1 MLGERRVLEPAPGIE
16 QSAAR
21 QTRLERI
28 PWVSWAVIVLSVGAY
43 IVPLLLGGAEA
54 EDAVLRWGSLFGPAV
69 RDGGDW
75 YRVLSTVFVHGGPLH
90 LFFNMSVVWTLGFAL
105 ERSIRTWRF
114 LLVSLITALGAGTF
128 VLWLAPAIP
137 TVGASGMILGWAGA
151 ILPIATREGRRTIS
165 VWLIQIAVI
174 SLLPMV
180 SWQGHLGGFVFGL
193 PCGLL
198 LRNRAKN
205 FTFGA
210 PVLIALSL
218 LAVYAAGI
226 SFSGSP
232 R

>member
-16 QSAAR
+16 RSAAR
-21 QTRLERI
+21 QTRFERV
-28 PWVSWAVIVLSVGAY
+28 PWVSWAVIVLSVAMAL
-43 IVPLLLGGAEA
+43 VPSLLGKAA
-54 EDAVLRWGSLFGPAV
+54 EDVLEWGALFGPAV
-69 RDGGDW
+69 RDGGAW
-75 YRVLSTVFVHGGPLH
+75 YRVLSTVIIHGGPIH

-105 ERSIRTWRF
+105 ERSIRSWRF
-114 LLVSLITALGAGTF
+114 LLVSLVTALGSATF
-128 VLWLAPAIP
+128 VLWLSPPVP

-174 SLLPMV
+174 SLLPFV

-198 LRNRAKN
+198 LRNRAKY
-205 FTFGA
+205 FSVGA
-210 PVLIALSL
+210 PVVLALSL
-218 LAVYAAGI
+218 LAVYFAGI
-226 SFSGSP
+226 HFAGSP